1 MEILKWFAEEL
12 KTNPL
17 IAILLMLI
25 VAVVALA
32 KEVRSLYMRQLEALF
47 LREAQIAQ
55 ELMKK

>member
-47 LREAQIAQ
+47 LREAQVVQ